1 MKKIT
6 FIVVFVLGIQ
16 INFAQ
21 NTCATALPITAG
33 THVIEA
39 INGTQISTPICA
51 ANGAGQTAAEW
62 YTYTPTQN
70 FTVTVT
76 SDLTVNICKD
86 TRVHIYTG
94 TCGALTC
101 VTGDDDSGVI
111 ACNSGN
117 NNAYLSTAT
126 FNVSAGTTYYIVW
139 DNKWSSLGLS
149 FQLTEAPIVVPTPG
163 PVTFTSQNIATINS
177 NYNIC
182 IVDMNND
189 FLDDIVGVSANNIR
203 IHTQNENGT
212 FTMSNYPT
220 ATIGGGFLPSWSL
233 AAGDYNKDGF
243 NDLLYG
249 GGSGVTFMRSNGT
262 TMGFTSVTDFTQYV
276 FCQRTNFIDLNNDGN
291 LDAFSCHDVDPNVY
305 YLNNGSGVMTYYQSN
320 NALTP
325 GAILLGIHPDG
336 GNYGS
341 IWVDYDNDGDQDL
354 FIAKCRGGAG
364 TAKFNEL
371 HRNNGNGTFSDV
383 SVASNMYD
391 PVQTWSSAWADFDND
406 GDMDALVGASSTSDG
421 SHKYMENNG
430 NGTFTDATAGT
441 GWDTNT
447 STSIEHIAYDF
458 DNNGF
463 VDVMGG
469 GNKIMYNQGN
479 GTFVPFTHGF
489 DVSAVG
495 DLNNDGFL
503 DFQSGN
509 TIRISSGNSNKWL
522 KLNLRGIQ
530 SNSNGIGARVE
541 IYGSWGKQIRDVR
554 SGEGFKYMSSLN
566 VHFGIGTATSIDQ
579 VIVRWPSGIVDTYN
593 QVSPNQKLSVVEGS
607 TLGINSYE
615 NSVFTMYPN
624 PVKNNITIAINTAN
638 PVEFT
643 TAEIY
648 DLTGRR
654 VQLTAVNNLN
664 INVDDLSTGTYILK
678 LTDSNNKNYTQKF
691 IKE

>member
-1 MKKIT
+1 
-6 FIVVFVLGIQ
+6 
-16 INFAQ
+16 
-21 NTCATALPITAG
+21 
-33 THVIEA
+33 
-39 INGTQISTPICA
+39 
-51 ANGAGQTAAEW
+51 
-62 YTYTPTQN
+62 
-70 FTVTVT
+70 
-76 SDLTVNICKD
+76 
-86 TRVHIYTG
+86 
-94 TCGALTC
+94 
-101 VTGDDDSGVI
+101 
-111 ACNSGN
+111 
-117 NNAYLSTAT
+117 
-126 FNVSAGTTYYIVW
+126 
-139 DNKWSSLGLS
+139 
-149 FQLTEAPIVVPTPG
+149 
-163 PVTFTSQNIATINS
+163 
-177 NYNIC
+177 
-182 IVDMNND
+182 MNND

-212 FTMSNYPT
+212 FTLSNYPT

-305 YLNNGSGVMTYYQSN
+305 YLNNGSGVMTYFQSN

-383 SVASNMYD
+383 SVAANMYD

-421 SHKYMENNG
+421 SHKYMKNNG

-607 TLGINSYE
+607 TLGVNSYE